1 MLRLICKKIKLLFLY
16 SFKLVLI
23 IGYFGL
29 ILVDDLLFF
38 FWILKNFFF
47 FFLVL
52 GIIDF

>member
-38 FWILKNFFF
+38 LDFEEFFF